1 MKEAFAILKAEIKE
15 EISQLDRVKTEYE
28 ALWQRVKL
36 ENPTRDEVIL
46 IGFHLHNFY
55 NGCENIFRLVARFF
69 ENDLPPLT
77 WHAELLKRM
86 MLEIEGIRP
95 QVIDRQL
102 FKKLD
107 EFQKFRHVFRNV
119 YSFEL
124 DWEKMKLVAGLFDE
138 TYKDFIEAVNRFL
151 EKMEKEIAA
160 G

>member
-15 EISQLDRVKTEYE
+15 EISQLDKVKTEYE
-28 ALWQRVKL
+28 VLWQRVNL

-46 IGFHLHNFY
+46 TGFHLHNFY
-55 NGCENIFRLVARFF
+55 NGSENIFKLIARFF

-107 EFQKFRHVFRNV
+107 EFRKFRHVFRSV

-124 DWEKMKLVAGLFDE
+124 DWGKMKLVARVFDE
-138 TYKDFIEAVNRFL
+138 TYKDFVEAVTRFL
-151 EKMEKEIAA
+151 EKMEKAIAA